1 MSFFRHEEIYR
12 PMDNR
17 NVPGRPWHHRPGLL
31 GTMSFQPAIPRQVAL
46 PQSLP
51 PLHQP
56 RRILQE
62 SAQAVQSICSER

>member
-17 NVPGRPWHHRPGLL
+17 NVPGRPWHDRPRSHRYDG
-31 GTMSFQPAIPRQVAL
+31 FQLAIPRQVAL

-56 RRILQE
+56 GRILQD
-62 SAQAVQSICSER
+62 SAQPGQSNCCER